1 MYKLITCEARAGSIV
16 YKLITCEARA
26 GSRSIVYKHRSMVQG
41 MGEHR
46 QAVIV
51 RPALTQVQVNTGTG
65 NTFSNVSSTAQKEVQ
80 VS

>member
-1 MYKLITCEARAGSIV
+1 
-16 YKLITCEARA
+16 
-26 GSRSIVYKHRSMVQG
+26 MVQG
-41 MGEHR
+41 MAEHR